1 MSRAPLDESERPAD
15 DASGGARARPPAAA
29 ISAGVDADAC
39 ATRPPGT
46 LSCYITTIT
55 AVVAAIT
62 FSASGAAPT
71 PLYHEYQE
79 HFGLTPF
86 IITIIFAAY
95 VFSLLFAL
103 LTVGSL
109 SDYVGRRPAI
119 LAALAAN
126 IVAMV
131 VFMTA
136 GSAGALIVA
145 RAVQGFANG
154 LAITTLAATIL
165 DTDKERAPLLNSV
178 TAFAGL
184 SAGTLGAGALV
195 TFAPAPE
202 QLIFIVLL
210 ILSGVEAA
218 ILWFMPETATP
229 KPGALASLRPHIH
242 VPRVARATFAAI
254 TPVNIASWSLGG
266 FYFSLMPSVVRAATG
281 ATLPIIG
288 GLVVAA
294 LTVAG
299 AVAVIIL
306 RKLDP
311 ERILALGIITLT
323 VGVLITLGGIQL
335 QNVNVMLF
343 GTLVGGTGFGTVFSG
358 TLRSV
363 LAYAQPGDRAGLLS
377 AYFVEGYLAFSLPA
391 LAAGFL
397 APVVGLTRTADF
409 YGAGVILLAITSLI
423 VNFMRNRRTH
433 LQDRQ

>member
-1 MSRAPLDESERPAD
+1 MSPNTAQDNVQTGQPVTEGIV
-15 DASGGARARPPAAA
+15 AS
-29 ISAGVDADAC
+29 ADAC
-39 ATRPPGT
+39 ESRSPGT
-46 LSCYITTIT
+46 LSCYVTTIT
-55 AVVAAIT
+55 AVAAAIT

-86 IITIIFAAY
+86 MITIIFAAY
-95 VFSLLFAL
+95 VFSLLLAL

-109 SDYVGRRPAI
+109 SDYVGRRPVV

-126 IVAMV
+126 VCAMI

-136 GSAGALIVA
+136 SAAASLIIA
-145 RAVQGFANG
+145 RIIQGFANG
-154 LAITTLAATIL
+154 VAITTLAATIL

-202 QLIFIVLL
+202 QLIFVVLL
-210 ILSGVEAA
+210 ALSVVEAA

-229 KPGALASLRPHIH
+229 QPGALASLLPHVH
-242 VPRVARATFAAI
+242 VPRIARTTFVAI
-254 TPVNIASWSLGG
+254 SPVNIASWSLGG
-266 FYFSLMPSVVRAATG
+266 FYFSLMPSVVRVATG

-288 GLVVAA
+288 GLVVAT
-294 LTVAG
+294 LTVSG
-299 AVAVIIL
+299 AVAVVLL
-306 RKLDP
+306 RKLPP
-311 ERILALGIITLT
+311 ERILTIGITALALG
-323 VGVLITLGGIQL
+323 VAITLGGIQV
-335 QNVNVMLF
+335 QNVSVMML
-343 GTLVGGTGFGTVFSG
+343 GTVVGGTGFGTVFSG

-363 LAYAQPGDRAGLLS
+363 IAYAQPGERAGLLS
-377 AYFVEGYLAFSLPA
+377 AYFLEGYLAFSVPA

-409 YGAGVILLAITSLI
+409 YGAGVILLAISTFV
-423 VNFMRNRRTH
+423 VNF
-433 LQDRQ
+433 LRQRAT